1 MRFSP
6 SARACRLTF
15 PPMLRIMKAPKGV
28 FFMRHAW
35 LILTHGNFEILEKQL
50 RFLDSENADF
60 YIHADAKT
68 AFDPERFRAV
78 PEKSRVTFVK
88 RHRISWGHFA
98 MVEAE
103 LELLR
108 AAVPGGY
115 DYYHLLS
122 GVDVPV
128 KTRAYIENYFTRA
141 PGRNYVSFLSPEIS
155 RTDLY
160 RVRFY
165 YPLQRYNI
173 RKPAVRRTLRNLSA
187 ALQLGFG
194 VDRTRRRPDGFVF
207 QKGAQWFSI
216 THALAQYL
224 LEKESE
230 IREFFS
236 DTYCPDEMFVQ
247 TEIVNSPFRDTLP
260 EHAFE
265 NDYASCLRYI
275 DWQRAIPTH
284 SRTATSMN
292 FSPHRKRR
300 SSRGSL
306 ITARAPASLTR
317 SLTVS
322 DNFLSGARMFFRAP
336 FFVLADGRHIWYSV
350 SIWCICQAAHILCAK
365 PQSVRSFRERE

>member
-1 MRFSP
+1 
-6 SARACRLTF
+6 
-15 PPMLRIMKAPKGV
+15 
-28 FFMRHAW
+28 MRHAW

-60 YIHADAKT
+60 YIHADAKA

-78 PEKSRVTFVK
+78 PKKSRVTFVP

-275 DWQRAIPTH
+275 DWQRGNPYTFTSAPISFTTSTGRLFKAPPSTSSILFH
-284 SRTATSMN
+284 STGENTPGMDMLARMASGKEPESSTTSFPSTTSTATQRN
-292 FSPHRKRR
+292 GIGR
-300 SSRGSL
+300 SEKWSTL
-306 ITARAPASLTR
+306 
-317 SLTVS
+317 
-322 DNFLSGARMFFRAP
+322 
-336 FFVLADGRHIWYSV
+336 
-350 SIWCICQAAHILCAK
+350 
-365 PQSVRSFRERE
+365 

>member
-1 MRFSP
+1 
-6 SARACRLTF
+6 
-15 PPMLRIMKAPKGV
+15 
-28 FFMRHAW
+28 MRHAW

-60 YIHADAKT
+60 YIHADAKA

-108 AAVPGGY
+108 AAVVPGGY

-247 TEIVNSPFRDTLP
+247 TVIVNSPFRDTLP

-275 DWQRAIPTH
+275 DWQRGNPYTFTDADLDELLAAPETALFARKFDY
-284 SRTATSMN
+284 RT
-292 FSPHRKRR
+292 SPGVVDALFDRF
-300 SSRGSL
+300 G
-306 ITARAPASLTR
+306 
-317 SLTVS
+317 
-322 DNFLSGARMFFRAP
+322 
-336 FFVLADGRHIWYSV
+336 
-350 SIWCICQAAHILCAK
+350 
-365 PQSVRSFRERE
+365 